1 MLETFFKFFFSSRRR
16 HTSCAL
22 VTGVQT
28 CALPI
33 LCFGGVYPARGAGAA
48 AKIALCS
55 RFGSCS
61 MCGIVG
67 AIAARD
73 VRSILVDGLHRLE
86 YRGYDSTG
94 VAMLDSHGTL
104 QLRRAVGQEIG
115 RAHV

>member
-1 MLETFFKFFFSSRRR
+1 MRTIVYRQRPE
-16 HTSCAL
+16 
-22 VTGVQT
+22 V
-28 CALPI
+28 
-33 LCFGGVYPARGAGAA
+33 CFGGVYPARGAGAA

-73 VRSILVDGLHRLE
+73 VSSILVDGLHRLE

-94 VAMLDSHGTL
+94 VAMLDRSEE
-104 QLRRAVGQEIG
+104 RRVGNELG
-115 RAHV
+115 STCRSRWSAYH